1 MILPTAVG
9 SGMLIC
15 FPSLLIEGLFDLQ
28 VVLLIIHLTSV
39 MTFSLIA
46 LSTTMNDNF
55 LSHKK
60 AVTFVFNN
68 KIHI

>member
-46 LSTTMNDNF
+46 LSTTMNDI